1 MKKKPAPKKMPRKSG
16 KVTFKEIDA
25 VDTPDWETKEKKKS
39 AIGKIRVTDK
49 GTKYTVKEAAAP
61 EKKSEDKKE
70 FGTPS
75 SRKARHDKKH
85 PPINAGYAESQWIA
99 NPDLDRTTTAYSG
112 MTKRELETLG
122 RQYGVEIDRRLKRS
136 TIIRIIELAE
146 EAHRKEVA
154 LKEDP
159 VQRMILQAIF
169 IGMAIG
175 LVAGA
180 LFGYALGI
188 A

>member
-1 MKKKPAPKKMPRKSG
+1 MKKKPAAKKPAPKKGTPRTA
-16 KVTFKEIDA
+16 KVKMKEHIPV
-25 VDTPDWETKEKKKS
+25 VDYDKHNFSKEVTALKKKMDEATS
-39 AIGKIRVTDK
+39 
-49 GTKYTVKEAAAP
+49 VKAP
-61 EKKSEDKKE
+61 WNNKSEEKE

-75 SRKARHDKKH
+75 SPKARHDKKH
-85 PPINAGYAESQWIA
+85 PPINAGYAESQWVP
-99 NPDLDRTTTAYSG
+99 NPDLDRTTTMYSG

-122 RQYGVEIDRRLKRS
+122 HKYGVEIDRRLKRS

-146 EAHRKEVA
+146 EAHRKESA

-159 VQRMILQAIF
+159 VQRIILQAIT

-175 LVAGA
+175 AVAGA

>member
-1 MKKKPAPKKMPRKSG
+1 MKKKPAAKKPAPKKGTPRTA
-16 KVTFKEIDA
+16 KVKMKEHIPV
-25 VDTPDWETKEKKKS
+25 VDYDKHNFSKE
-39 AIGKIRVTDK
+39 VT
-49 GTKYTVKEAAAP
+49 ALNN
-61 EKKSEDKKE
+61 KSEEKE

-75 SRKARHDKKH
+75 SPKARHDKKH
-85 PPINAGYAESQWIA
+85 PPINAGYAESQWVP
-99 NPDLDRTTTAYSG
+99 NPDLDRTTTMYSG

-122 RQYGVEIDRRLKRS
+122 HKYGVEIDRRLKRS

-146 EAHRKEVA
+146 EAHRKESA

-159 VQRMILQAIF
+159 VQRIILQAIT

-175 LVAGA
+175 AVAGA

>member
-1 MKKKPAPKKMPRKSG
+1 MKKKPAAKKPAPKKGTPRTA
-16 KVTFKEIDA
+16 KVKMKEHIPV
-25 VDTPDWETKEKKKS
+25 VDYDKHNFSKEVTALKKKS
-39 AIGKIRVTDK
+39 
-49 GTKYTVKEAAAP
+49 E
-61 EKKSEDKKE
+61 EKE

-75 SRKARHDKKH
+75 SPKARHDKKH
-85 PPINAGYAESQWIA
+85 PPINAGYAESQWVP
-99 NPDLDRTTTAYSG
+99 NPDLDRTTTMYSG

-122 RQYGVEIDRRLKRS
+122 HKYGVEIDRRLKRS

-146 EAHRKEVA
+146 EAHRKESA

-159 VQRMILQAIF
+159 VQRIILQAIT

-175 LVAGA
+175 AVAGA